1 MKGLLQVLVV
11 AAAAYT
17 GICVVL
23 FLAQHRLIF
32 YPRPVDVEP
41 VGPHVAPVAV
51 PRGEITLRGWIV
63 NEASA
68 GPLLVYFGGN
78 AEDVS
83 GRVEDF
89 AHLDATTVLMCYR
102 GYGGSDGTPTA
113 ADLVTDARAVVEAM
127 RNRFGQ
133 GRETILFGRSLG
145 SGIAALAAAATAV
158 DGLILLSPY
167 VSLKRVAQD
176 RFPVFPVRWILRHD
190 IDASRSVDG
199 LPRDVLVLYAR
210 HDNVIPTAESRAFVD
225 LLPAPPQVVEFAGS
239 HNAPLSTPEIRAAI
253 EGFLKESGR

>member
-11 AAAAYT
+11 GAAAYT
-17 GICVVL
+17 GICVLL
-23 FLAQHRLIF
+23 FLVQHRLIF
-32 YPRPVDVEP
+32 YPRPVGVEP

-63 NEASA
+63 NEESA
-68 GPLLVYFGGN
+68 GPFLIYFGGN

-102 GYGGSDGTPTA
+102 GYGGSDGTPTG
-113 ADLVTDARAVVEAM
+113 ADLVADARAVVEDM
-127 RNRFGQ
+127 RDRYGQ

-167 VSLKRVAQD
+167 VSLERVAQG
-176 RFPVFPVRWILRHD
+176 RFPVFPVGWILRHD

-210 HDNVIPTAESRAFVD
+210 HDNVIPTAESRAFVG
-225 LLPAPPQVVEFAGS
+225 LLPVPPQVVEFAGS

-253 EGFLKESGR
+253 EGFVKGSGR

>member
-1 MKGLLQVLVV
+1 MKGLLQVLMVG
-11 AAAAYT
+11 AAAYAA
-17 GICVVL
+17 ICAVL
-23 FLAQHRLIF
+23 FLVQHRLIF
-32 YPRPVDVEP
+32 YPRSVGAEP
-41 VGPHVAPVAV
+41 VGPHVAPVAL
-51 PRGEITLRGWIV
+51 PRGEITLRGWTV

-68 GPLLVYFGGN
+68 GPLLIYFGGN
-78 AEDVS
+78 AEDIS

-89 AHLDATTVLMCYR
+89 ARLDATTVLMCYR

-113 ADLVTDARAVVEAM
+113 ADLVADARALVGVM
-127 RNRFGQ
+127 RDRFGQ

-145 SGIAALAAAATAV
+145 SGIAALAAAATRV

-167 VSLKRVAQD
+167 VSLERVARD
-176 RFPVFPVRWILRHD
+176 RFPVFPVGWLLRHD

-225 LLPAPPQVVEFAGS
+225 LLPVPPQVVEFDGS
-239 HNAPLSTPEIRAAI
+239 HNAPLSTPELRDSI
-253 EGFLKESGR
+253 ERFVHGRGR